1 VWNPNIGDCY
11 ASCRNCDNSKTKDC
25 KSWKKTSSGVVES
38 KIVNPGRRHQVEIW
52 SHRLQILEKDIQWR
66 CAVKD
71 CESWKK
77 TSSEDVES
85 SSFKTR
91 GLQAE
96 EPTEEEIKEEEE
108 MRDF

>member
-1 VWNPNIGDCY
+1 VIALPLAGI
-11 ASCRNCDNSKTKDC
+11 ATTVRP
-25 KSWKKTSSGVVES
+25 
-38 KIVNPGRRHQVEIW
+38 KIANPGRRHQVEIW
-52 SHRLQILEKDIQWR
+52 SHRLQILEKNIQWK

-77 TSSEDVES
+77 TSSGDVES

-108 MRDF
+108 EEEEEEEMRDF

>member
-1 VWNPNIGDCY
+1 
-11 ASCRNCDNSKTKDC
+11 
-25 KSWKKTSSGVVES
+25 
-38 KIVNPGRRHQVEIW
+38 
-52 SHRLQILEKDIQWR
+52 
-66 CAVKD
+66 
-71 CESWKK
+71 
-77 TSSEDVES
+77 VES

>member
-1 VWNPNIGDCY
+1 M
-11 ASCRNCDNSKTKDC
+11 
-25 KSWKKTSSGVVES
+25 
-38 KIVNPGRRHQVEIW
+38 EIW

-77 TSSEDVES
+77 TSSGDVES

-91 GLQAE
+91 GLKAE
-96 EPTEEEIKEEEE
+96 EPTEEKIKEEEEE
-108 MRDF
+108 MRDFKRNLQIPEVTDRLLKRIQNPTEVKKIAERKFQIPEVA

>member
-1 VWNPNIGDCY
+1 MILAGIATTVRPKIANPG
-11 ASCRNCDNSKTKDC
+11 RRHQ
-25 KSWKKTSSGVVES
+25 VELWS
-38 KIVNPGRRHQVEIW
+38 QKIVNPERRHQVEIW

-77 TSSEDVES
+77 TSSGDVES

-91 GLQAE
+91 GL
-96 EPTEEEIKEEEE
+96 
-108 MRDF
+108 

>member
-1 VWNPNIGDCY
+1 LP
-11 ASCRNCDNSKTKDC
+11 
-25 KSWKKTSSGVVES
+25 
-38 KIVNPGRRHQVEIW
+38 
-52 SHRLQILEKDIQWR
+52 ILEEDIKSR

-77 TSSEDVES
+77 TSSENVDS

-96 EPTEEEIKEEEE
+96 EPTEEEMKEEEEE